1 MVDKILWDKRA
12 YHSKG
17 QTFHKQ
23 ALYLE
28 KSQDLIHDH
37 KEKKTNLNQQEVH
50 VRLHDAK
57 VILALNGFT
66 AVT

>member
-37 KEKKTNLNQQEVH
+37 REKKTNLN
-50 VRLHDAK
+50 
-57 VILALNGFT
+57 
-66 AVT
+66 